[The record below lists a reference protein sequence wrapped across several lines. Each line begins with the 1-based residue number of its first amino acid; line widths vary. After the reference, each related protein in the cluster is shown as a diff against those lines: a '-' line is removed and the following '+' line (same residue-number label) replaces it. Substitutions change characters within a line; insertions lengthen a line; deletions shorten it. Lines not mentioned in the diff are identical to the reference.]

1 MRWQQTWGDYHE
13 RCAAPHGDFA
23 RCPGWRIS
31 WISPGLVFTAGK
43 KPLETMQGLSDLS
56 AGTGMK
62 ESLGEL
68 FVRCRFTISSHFRL
82 CEFCSSY
89 NAIRFMPKRVSNS
102 VAVAV
107 LRRFT
112 GSSNPTRVKLR
123 WDDHFLYVGAELRSR
138 WKVYSQWNTFL
149 SGKQQPDFVDFVDAC
164 WRFKTGQWLLV
175 LLAIAMTYTVLF
187 GQAQCCGGLE
197 DRAQWHSA
205 KNSCADRQ
213 QHILV
218 ALSVYCRYL

>member
-1 MRWQQTWGDYHE
+1 MSDALRL
-13 RCAAPHGDFA
+13 GDFA

-43 KPLETMQGLSDLS
+43 KPLETMQGLS
-56 AGTGMK
+56 AGRMK

-82 CEFCSSY
+82 CQFCSSY
-89 NAIRFMPKRVSNS
+89 NAIRFMPKRLVSNS

-123 WDDHFLYVGAELRSR
+123 WDDHFLYVGAELRFR
-138 WKVYSQWNTFL
+138 WGVLPMGDL
-149 SGKQQPDFVDFVDAC
+149 SFWETTERFVDFVDAC

-197 DRAQWHSA
+197 DRAQ
-205 KNSCADRQ
+205 CQEFLCRQ
-213 QHILV
+213 TATYFGCFECVL
-218 ALSVYCRYL
+218 